1 MNQVRSD
8 RRNRAKGS
16 GQHDTRRHDTKQD
29 TTNEDGA
36 AMAGKI
42 LIVDDTAV
50 NRIVMTVKLAG
61 ACYLTSTACNGAAA
75 LAALAADRPDL
86 VLLDLDLP
94 DIPGLDVLARIRS
107 DRHLRDLPVIVVTA
121 NPARDTRLAALSA
134 GADDILVKPV
144 NDELLL
150 ARTRSLLRR
159 ASQDRPPAYSPAD
172 PAPWDMAEPAAI
184 FERPALVAVATHRA
198 DLRLRLTR
206 DLARRT
212 GHSVTPLSREEVL
225 ALTPDTPP
233 NPEAFIL
240 DADSGTGLHFVSE
253 IRSRTSS
260 MHSGVILLCDGAKQA
275 ATAYDMG
282 VDEVVPLDA
291 DTDEIALRLASV
303 LRRARTAES
312 RRNSLREGLRLA
324 LTDDLTGLHNR
335 RYAERELDQ
344 IAHRARQDNRPFALL
359 FVDLDRFKQVN
370 DRFGHATGDLAL
382 VAVARSLAATLRP
395 GDMLARIGGEEFL
408 LALPGHDI
416 DQARCVAEAI
426 CETIRRL
433 DFGIKQDPPLR
444 ITVSIGVAIGTG
456 AEPVEGLRERA
467 DRALLLAKSKGRN
480 RVATDR
486 RAA

>member
-1 MNQVRSD
+1 
-8 RRNRAKGS
+8 
-16 GQHDTRRHDTKQD
+16 
-29 TTNEDGA
+29 
-36 AMAGKI
+36 MAGRI

-50 NRIVMTVKLAG
+50 NRIVMNVKLAG
-61 ACYLTSTACNGAAA
+61 ACYATSTASNGAAA
-75 LAALAADRPDL
+75 LHALATDRPDL

-94 DIPGLDVLARIRS
+94 DMSGLDVLAAIRR
-107 DRHLRDLPVIVVTA
+107 DRRLHDLPVIILTA
-121 NPARDTRLAALSA
+121 NPTREARLASLSA

-159 ASQDRPPAYSPAD
+159 ASEDRPPADFGTA
-172 PAPWDMAEPAAI
+172 PAPWHMADPPAP
-184 FERPALVAVATHRA
+184 FERPGLVAVATHRS

-212 GHSVTPLSREEVL
+212 GHSVTPLSREEAL
-225 ALTPDTPP
+225 ALTPDAHPL
-233 NPEAFIL
+233 PEAFIL

-253 IRSRTSS
+253 IRSRPSS

-291 DTDEIALRLASV
+291 QTDEIALRLASV
-303 LRRARTAES
+303 LRRARNAEQH
-312 RRNSLREGLRLA
+312 RQSLRDGMRLA
-324 LTDDLTGLHNR
+324 LTDDLTGLWNR

-344 IAHRARQDNRPFALL
+344 IANRARHEGRPFALF
-359 FVDLDRFKQVN
+359 FVDRDRFKQVN
-370 DRFGHATGDLAL
+370 DRFGHGTGDLVL
-382 VAVARSLAATLRP
+382 VAVARSLQATLRP
-395 GDMLARIGGEEFL
+395 ADMLARIGGEEFL
-408 LALPGHDI
+408 LALPGLDL
-416 DQARCVAEAI
+416 DQARGVAERI
-426 CETIRRL
+426 CETIRTL
-433 DFGIKQDPPLR
+433 DIGIAADPPLR

-456 AEPVEGLRERA
+456 AEPVEGLRDRA
-467 DRALLLAKSKGRN
+467 DRALLAAKAKGRD